1 MMSGVGRVHHTS
13 RTDTLDRNL
22 LLIKKK
28 IVNKKAQFDTTL
40 VLREIPFQSGVP
52 RDAGRLI

>member
-1 MMSGVGRVHHTS
+1 MSGVGRIYHTP

-22 LLIKKK
+22 WLIKKK
-28 IVNKKAQFDTTL
+28 IVNKKEQFDTIL
-40 VLREIPFQSGVP
+40 VLMEIPFQSGVP